1 MAPDDPLAHG
11 HCRPSGLLNSYSKGS
26 RGEEYKD
33 GDLVV
38 RFPDCAGQRENACE
52 TQSQAFAEAWRRAFE
67 AAYGV

>member
-1 MAPDDPLAHG
+1 MAIVDQ
-11 HCRPSGLLNSYSKGS
+11 RLLNSYSKGS

-38 RFPDCAGQRENACE
+38 RFPDCAGAGENACE
-52 TQSQAFAEAWRRAFE
+52 TQSQAFAQAWRRAFE